1 MGSRGGRAGLRGRWP
16 EMERR
21 TLGRTDMEVS
31 RLGCG
36 LAAIAQETLDDLRAV
51 ERTLLTA
58 LERGINFFDTAECYL
73 DSEEMVGRV
82 ISRRRPEFFLA
93 TKCGHSP
100 DGERDEWT
108 AQGIAASID
117 RSLRRLR
124 TDYVDLLQLHSCDL
138 ATLKRGEAIEA
149 LVRARQAGKTRF
161 IGYSGDNEMAQWAVE
176 SGVFDTCQVSFS
188 LVDQRPRF
196 DLLQL
201 ARERGVGVI
210 VKRPIANGAW
220 GSPTSPTAHLRWGS
234 DYGDEYWRRSQS
246 MASLGPLRAAP
257 EDAVTLALGF
267 VFAHPQVDTA
277 ILGTRNPDHMRSNI
291 ELVEGG
297 LSLDS
302 SVVYELYRRWDELDD
317 GWLGQK

>member
-1 MGSRGGRAGLRGRWP
+1 
-16 EMERR
+16 MERR

-36 LAAIAQETLDDLRAV
+36 LAAIAQETLDDLGAV

-58 LERGINFFDTAECYL
+58 LDRGINFFDTAECYL

-82 ISRRRPEFFLA
+82 ISGRRPEFFLA

-201 ARERGVGVI
+201 ARERRVGVI
-210 VKRPIANGAW
+210 AKRPIANGAW
-220 GSPTSPTAHLRWGS
+220 GSPASPTAHLRWGA
-234 DYGDEYWRRSQS
+234 DYGDEYWRRSQA
-246 MASLGPLRAAP
+246 MASLGPLLAAP
-257 EDAVTLALGF
+257 EDAVALALGF

-277 ILGTRNPDHMRSNI
+277 ILGTRNPDHMRANI
-291 ELVEGG
+291 VLVEGG
-297 LSLDS
+297 LSLDE
-302 SVVYELYRRWDELDD
+302 SVVHELYRRWDELDD